1 MYYLNDDEK
10 RDSMNENQLDILRK
24 SVPTSEFVSVSMK
37 RAPSVTQQ
45 QQNKEKRNK
54 STICHNILLAATI
67 IQFFIIISAC
77 TAFAFFE
84 YGICDTRSI
93 KSTLKGKYGTFMLCL

>member
-24 SVPTSEFVSVSMK
+24 SVPKNEFVSVSMK
-37 RAPSVTQQ
+37 HAPSVIQQ
-45 QQNKEKRNK
+45 QQNKVKRSK
-54 STICHNILLAATI
+54 STTCHNILLAATI

-77 TAFAFFE
+77 TAFAFFG

-93 KSTLKGKYGTFMLCL
+93 KSTLKGKYITFILRL